1 MSPEFMQKWERL
13 LDGVDK
19 QKVPVEFIKKLIL
32 RLEGKRQRTI
42 NIERFL
48 NQGLEPEEI
57 EDAISRQLIKL
68 DDEVI
73 GIEFIL
79 NVQSIADTV
88 QPETDQLLRG
98 L

>member
-32 RLEGKRQRTI
+32 RLEGKRQKTI
-42 NIERFL
+42 NIARFL
-48 NQGLEPEEI
+48 DQGLEPEEI

-73 GIEFIL
+73 GIEFVL

-88 QPETDQLLRG
+88 QPETDHLLRG